1 MDDDLTLLRELR
13 ADAPEPDAARL
24 RAVRA
29 RALAPASPPVLA
41 PAPARKRRRFWA
53 VPSLLAAATAA
64 AVVVVAVNGS
74 HTPAPAPPGAVTTM
88 PVRAETVLRQ
98 AALVAEGRRKHH
110 EPRPDQWMYR
120 KDLVK
125 QPSEERGTVG
135 ESWTRYDGTRYA
147 YRQNGGSME
156 SLEITPD
163 PGDDDLTPRQY
174 AAKFADLPTDP
185 AALLDHVRGDR
196 HWSTLPKGAEA
207 EQPDARAFRVLS
219 VYLDAGV
226 PMPPQVEAAIFRAL
240 AELPGVRVDLGVRDA
255 AGRAGIGIAYEPAG
269 SVPGGSVR
277 DAQGQIVSRSYL
289 VLDAAT
295 YRFLG
300 RRVDT
305 LQDEVIGGEVTAR
318 KGTFYASA
326 DLATGVVDEP
336 GQIP

>member
-13 ADAPEPDAARL
+13 ADAPEPDAGRL

-29 RALAPASPPVLA
+29 RALAPAQAEA

-53 VPSLLAAATAA
+53 APSLLAAATAA
-64 AVVVVAVNGS
+64 AAVVVAVNGS
-74 HTPAPAPPGAVTTM
+74 HTPAPAPPGSVTTM

-98 AALVAEGRRKHH
+98 AALVAEGRRRQH
-110 EPRPDQWMYR
+110 EPRPDQWLYR

-125 QPSEERGTVG
+125 QPSEERGTVQ
-135 ESWTRYDGTRYA
+135 EYWTRYDGTRQA
-147 YRQNGGSME
+147 LSQNGGP
-156 SLEITPD
+156 LEFQDITPEPD
-163 PGDDDLTPRQY
+163 DDDLTPRQY
-174 AAKFADLPTDP
+174 AAKFARLPTDP

-196 HWSTLPKGAEA
+196 HWSTLPKGADA

-226 PMPPQVEAAIFRAL
+226 PMPPRVEAAIFRAL

-255 AGRAGIGIAYEPAG
+255 AGRAGIGVAYEPAA
-269 SVPGGSVR
+269 SVPGGPMR
-277 DAQGQIVSRSYL
+277 DAQGRIVSRSYL
-289 VLDAAT
+289 VLDAET

-300 RRVDT
+300 RRVDN
-305 LQDEVIGGEVTAR
+305 LQDEVLGGEVTAR

-326 DLATGVVDEP
+326 DLAAGVVDEP
-336 GQIP
+336 GRLP

>member
-13 ADAPEPDAARL
+13 ADAPEPAADRL

-29 RALAPASPPVLA
+29 RALAPASGQ
-41 PAPARKRRRFWA
+41 APARKRRRFWA
-53 VPSLLAAATAA
+53 VPSLLAAATAVA
-64 AVVVVAVNGS
+64 AVVVAVNGS
-74 HTPAPAPPGAVTTM
+74 HTPAPAPPAAVTTM

-110 EPRPDQWMYR
+110 QPRADQWLYR
-120 KDLVK
+120 KHLVK
-125 QPSEERGTVG
+125 QPSEERGTVQ
-135 ESWTRYDGTRYA
+135 EYWTRYDGTRQA
-147 YRQNGGSME
+147 LRQNGGS
-156 SLEITPD
+156 LEFQDITPD

-174 AAKFADLPTDP
+174 AAKLAGLPTDP

-196 HWSTLPKGAEA
+196 HWSARTKRADAEH
-207 EQPDARAFRVLS
+207 PDARAFRVLS

-269 SVPGGSVR
+269 SVPGGPVR

-305 LQDEVIGGEVTAR
+305 LQDEVLGGEVTAR

-326 DLATGVVDEP
+326 DLAAGVVDEP
-336 GQIP
+336 GRLP

>member
-13 ADAPEPDAARL
+13 ADAPEPDADRL

-29 RALAPASPPVLA
+29 RALAPASPPA
-41 PAPARKRRRFWA
+41 QAAGRKRRRFWA

-64 AVVVVAVNGS
+64 AAVVVAVNGS
-74 HTPAPAPPGAVTTM
+74 HTPAPAPPAAMTTM

-110 EPRPDQWMYR
+110 EPRPGQWLYR

-125 QPSEERGTVG
+125 QPYEERGTVQ
-135 ESWTRYDGTRYA
+135 EYWTRYDGTRQA
-147 YRQNGGSME
+147 LRQNGGAME
-156 SLEITPD
+156 FQDITPD
-163 PGDDDLTPRQY
+163 PDDDDLTPRQY
-174 AAKFADLPTDP
+174 AAKLADLPTDP
-185 AALLDHVRGDR
+185 VALLDHVRGDR
-196 HWSTLPKGAEA
+196 HWSTLPKGTEA
-207 EQPDARAFRVLS
+207 ERPDVRAFRVLS

-226 PMPPQVEAAIFRAL
+226 PMPPRVEAAIFRAL

-269 SVPGGSVR
+269 SVPGGPMR
-277 DAQGQIVSRSYL
+277 DAQGRIVSRSYL
-289 VLDAAT
+289 VLDATT

-300 RRVDT
+300 RRVDN